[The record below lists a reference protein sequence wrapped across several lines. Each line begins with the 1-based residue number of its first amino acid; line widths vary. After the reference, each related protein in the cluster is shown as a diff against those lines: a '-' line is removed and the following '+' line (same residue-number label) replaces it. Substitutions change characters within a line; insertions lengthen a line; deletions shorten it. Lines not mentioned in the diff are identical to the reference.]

1 MRFYLWYVI
10 CINVLELGGII
21 REVESFVLFKILKVY
36 GDEVE
41 GKGEV
46 LRKIKFI
53 FFLRLVIL
61 VLCMGEF

>member
-1 MRFYLWYVI
+1 MRFDLWYVI

-53 FFLRLVIL
+53 F
-61 VLCMGEF
+61 